1 MKIFSF
7 LTCLLFAGFA
17 FSQNSYYFTNPV
29 LSMFTTTTV
38 DAQYYGTYT
47 DDRTSLNYEFTS
59 EGVFVV
65 SISISSISKK
75 SVRETSTYSVRNGLI
90 FGVVKDDSI
99 PCILENGY
107 YYFGIKSK
115 EALAPK
121 HILSRIDA
129 SHYLINY
136 KDGNTY
142 TPSLVTFSNKGMTIQ
157 DFDYDIESDEF
168 TYIAQRSSIPKG
180 KQHVILLSPTDEET
194 KVFLEKK
201 PFGNATNFV
210 KKDT

>member
-7 LTCLLFAGFA
+7 LTCLLLAGFA
-17 FSQNSYYFTNPV
+17 FSQNSYYFTAPV
-29 LSMFTTTTV
+29 LSMSKTTTTV
-38 DAQYYGTYT
+38 DPQYYGTYA

-59 EGVFVV
+59 EGIFVV

-90 FGVVKDDSI
+90 FGIVKDDSI

-107 YYFGIKSK
+107 YYFGIKNR
-115 EALAPK
+115 EALAPN
-121 HILSRIDA
+121 HVVSRIDA

-142 TPSLVTFSNKGMTIQ
+142 TPSLVTFSSKGMTIQ
-157 DFDYDIESDEF
+157 DFDYEIEGDEF
-168 TYIAQRSSIPKG
+168 TYIVQQSSIPKG
-180 KQHVILLSPTDEET
+180 QQQLVLLTPTAEEMKT
-194 KVFLEKK
+194 LLQKK
-201 PFGNATNFV
+201 PFGSAKTFQ
-210 KKDT
+210 KE